1 MNKYIICLCLIASIS
16 CIDMDAAVKYLVS
29 HAKPKSVHLCA
40 GYVARALHAG
50 GFKFRDQSAAY
61 QYRTNG
67 ILTSIGY
74 KEIPKPSSFKKGD
87 ITITERNSHHKYG
100 HMAMYSGKQWIS
112 DFKQRSEFVYDRKTQ
127 PPVHY
132 YRYSK

>member
-1 MNKYIICLCLIASIS
+1 MNKYIICLCLFVSIYS
-16 CIDMDAAVKYLVS
+16 VNIDAAVKYLVS
-29 HAKPKSVHLCA
+29 HAKPHSVHLCA
-40 GYVARALHAG
+40 GYVAAALHAG
-50 GFKFRDQSAAY
+50 GFKFKNQGAAY

-67 ILTSIGY
+67 ILKSIGY
-74 KEIPKPSSFKKGD
+74 REIPKPKSFKKGD
-87 ITITERNSHHKYG
+87 ITITERNSAHKYG

-112 DFKQRSEFVYDRKTQ
+112 DFKQSSEFVYDKKIQ

>member
-50 GFKFRDQSAAY
+50 GFHFKNQGAAY
-61 QYRTNG
+61 QYRTKG
-67 ILTSIGY
+67 ILKSIGY
-74 KEIPKPSSFKKGD
+74 REISKPKSFKKGD
-87 ITITERNSHHKYG
+87 ITITERNSYHKYG

-112 DFKQRSEFVYDRKTQ
+112 DFKQKSEFVYNKKTQ

-132 YRYSK
+132 YRYGK

>member
-1 MNKYIICLCLIASIS
+1 MNKYIICLCLIASIYS
-16 CIDMDAAVKYLVS
+16 VNIDAAVKHLES
-29 HAKPKSVHLCA
+29 HAKKKSVHLCA

-50 GFKFRDQSAAY
+50 GFKFTDQSAAY

-74 KEIPKPSSFKKGD
+74 KEIPKPSSFQKGD
-87 ITITERNSHHKYG
+87 ITITERNSAHPYG

-112 DFKQRSEFVYDRKTQ
+112 DFRQNSEFVYNKKTQ